1 MKAPISWL
9 KDMVSIEISAEKL
22 AQKMTMAGLEAEK
35 IEKIGAEW
43 DADKVLIGEVVNVT
57 QHPDADRLVLAE
69 VAAGENHLTVVTGAP
84 NIATGQK
91 IVLALAGARLVDA
104 YADEPGKMKTLKP
117 GKIRGIMSEGMVC
130 SEKELGISDEHE
142 GILVLPDD
150 APVGMPLQDYLGD
163 TVIEFEIT
171 PNLVHAFSIRGLAGE
186 VGAILDEP
194 VQEAAI
200 ASMEGVPIQ
209 ENLVHIE
216 SPELC
221 SRYIGVIIDGV
232 HVEPSPNW
240 LTSRLTAAGV
250 RPVNNLVDVTNY
262 VMLEF
267 GQPLHAFD
275 LRNVAGERIIVRTAR
290 DGEQMET
297 LDHTMRTFTASDLL
311 ITDAEKPVAVAGVMG
326 GVNSEV
332 LDDTSSIL
340 LESATFDMV
349 SVRHTRRRL
358 KLRTDASARFER
370 GLDPNLTWNASMRA
384 VQLILE
390 LCPNATVRCY
400 EDEYPAKKHPTSIS
414 FGFDR
419 IEATLGM
426 PIPED
431 TVTSVLTRLGFAPQ
445 IVDGMV
451 SVTVPTNRNDV
462 TIRED
467 VIEEVA
473 RIVGYDQLPATLP
486 VGETPVVERDAM
498 FLLERTIRESVV
510 GAGAYEG
517 RSYVTVS
524 ESAQTTWTGITR
536 EHSDDHNVR
545 LVNPMNDEQPLLR
558 TSLLPRLIDS
568 VAENLKHEKTV
579 RLFEIGHVFFGTMP
593 DELPEEPS
601 HLAIAYTGYREP
613 FTRFAPQVRKM
624 NAEQSA
630 NQQLDFFD
638 VKGVLDAA
646 LSRAGAHD
654 LSYTAAQHPALHP
667 GRTASVNAK
676 GVRIGM
682 IGEVRPDLAKEL
694 GISDT
699 RLVVAEINLT
709 ALHELIG
716 NEKQTISVDHF
727 LPVEQDFAFLVDKA
741 VPAADVEQALRR
753 NAGPLLTDIV
763 LFDVFEGEQIGAD
776 KKSLAYRLTFTAPDR
791 ALTDAELEKQRVKI
805 QKGVKALVGGEL
817 RA

>member
-9 KDMVSIEISAEKL
+9 KDMVSIEISAEEL
-22 AQKMTMAGLEAEK
+22 AHRMTMAGLEAEK
-35 IEKIGAEW
+35 IERLGAEW
-43 DADKVLIGEVVNVT
+43 ETDKVLVGEVLNVT

-69 VAAGENHLTVVTGAP
+69 VQAGTNHLTVVTGAP

-91 IVLALAGARLVDA
+91 VVLALAGARLVDA

-142 GILVLPDD
+142 GILVLPED
-150 APVGMPLQDYLGD
+150 APAGTPLQEYLGD

-171 PNLVHAFSIRGLAGE
+171 PNLVHAFSVRGLAGE
-186 VGAILDEP
+186 AGAILDEP
-194 VQEAAI
+194 IRDVAV
-200 ASMEGVPIQ
+200 ASMDGVQVQ
-209 ENLVHIE
+209 ENLVRIDA
-216 SPELC
+216 PELC

-240 LTSRLTAAGV
+240 LTRRLTAAGV
-250 RPVNNLVDVTNY
+250 RPINNLVDVTNY
-262 VMLEF
+262 VMLEL

-275 LRNVAGERIIVRTAR
+275 LRNVAGERIIIRTATDSER
-290 DGEQMET
+290 MET
-297 LDHTMRTFTASDLL
+297 LDHTMRTFTAEDLL
-311 ITDAEKPVAVAGVMG
+311 ITDAEKPVAVAGIMG

-332 LDDTSSIL
+332 LDDTTSIL
-340 LESATFDMV
+340 LESANFNMV
-349 SVRHTRRRL
+349 NVRHTARRL

-370 GLDPNLTWNASMRA
+370 GLDPNLTWNAAMRA

-390 LCPNATVRCY
+390 LCPNANVRCY
-400 EDEYPAKKHPTSIS
+400 EDEYPTKKSPISIRFS
-414 FGFDR
+414 FDR
-419 IEATLGM
+419 IESTLGM
-426 PIPED
+426 PIPEA
-431 TVTSVLTRLGFAPQ
+431 TVSSVLNRLGFQPQ
-445 IVDGMV
+445 IADDMV
-451 SVTVPTNRNDV
+451 NVTVPTNRSDV
-462 TIRED
+462 TMRED

-498 FLLERTIRESVV
+498 FLLERAIRESIV

-524 ESAQTTWTGITR
+524 ESAQATWAGLIRQAVT
-536 EHSDDHNVR
+536 HHNVR
-545 LVNPMNDEQPLLR
+545 LINPMNDEQPLLR

-568 VAENLKHEKTV
+568 VAENLKHEKSV
-579 RLFEIGHVFFGTMP
+579 RLFEIGHVFFGTTP
-593 DELPEEPS
+593 DELPDEPS
-601 HLAIAYTGYREP
+601 HLAIAFTGYREP

-630 NQQLDFFD
+630 AQQLDFFD
-638 VKGVLDAA
+638 VKGVLETA
-646 LSRAGAHD
+646 LNRAGAREIA
-654 LSYTAAQHPALHP
+654 YVAAQHPALHP
-667 GRTASVNAK
+667 GRTASVNLM
-676 GVRIGM
+676 GERIGT
-682 IGEVRPDLAKEL
+682 IGEVRPDLARQL

-699 RLVVAEINLT
+699 RLVVAEIDLQ
-709 ALHELIG
+709 ALQALIG

-727 LPVEQDFAFLVDKA
+727 LPVEQDFAFLVDKTVTA
-741 VPAADVEQALRR
+741 TDVEQALRR
-753 NAGPLLTDIV
+753 NAGPLLTDIM

-776 KKSLAYRLTFTAPDR
+776 KKSLAYRLTLTAPDR